1 MQNHKYRNRKPPCF
15 TGGGVYRNCEF
26 IFYGNNNTIEF
37 GKSCIA
43 RNGSF
48 YIENNGN
55 AIITGDNTEYA
66 GKIHVAV
73 TESTKC
79 VVGNNCLFSSEI
91 VIRTG
96 DSHSVLNES
105 GERINPA
112 KDVVIGNHVWIGHRV
127 LITKGVS
134 IPENSI
140 VGTGA
145 ILTKAI
151 DKCGVVIAG
160 VPAKIVKENINW
172 NSKRL

>member
-1 MQNHKYRNRKPPCF
+1 MNDL
-15 TGGGVYRNCEF
+15 G
-26 IFYGNNNTIEF
+26 I
-37 GKSCIA
+37 
-43 RNGSF
+43 
-48 YIENNGN
+48 
-55 AIITGDNTEYA
+55 
-66 GKIHVAV
+66 
-73 TESTKC
+73 
-79 VVGNNCLFSSEI
+79 SSEI